1 MPKPELYR
9 ALAAYNRAMNARVYE
24 VCAGIP
30 DAARRA
36 DRGAFFKS
44 IHGTLNHLLYGDRA
58 LMNRLAGT
66 AFDLAPVGEDLYE
79 SFDELRAERIATDAE
94 ICDWTKTLD
103 EPWLAAE
110 IAWVSGID
118 NQQRVQPR
126 WLLVSHLFNHQ
137 THHRGQLTTLL
148 TQAGYDVGVTDLPRV
163 VAQDRPGGVR
173 DDRGF

>member
-79 SFDELRAERIATDAE
+79 SFDDARAHSALVGLVDETKPAAVVDCINTATAISYQDVPTASKQLMADMGLRGSGDPPSEEQLQEALGFGVLGHAPRIAPVC
-94 ICDWTKTLD
+94 ISCPL
-103 EPWLAAE
+103 
-110 IAWVSGID
+110 
-118 NQQRVQPR
+118 R
-126 WLLVSHLFNHQ
+126 
-137 THHRGQLTTLL
+137 
-148 TQAGYDVGVTDLPRV
+148 DLRKLP
-163 VAQDRPGGVR
+163 
-173 DDRGF
+173 